1 MDQGMPLRILE
12 TCICANNCNRSL
24 SETWEKRI
32 NPVGSK
38 YPNALSQTSMFFLLD
53 VLGSINPL
61 IPSYFILTHWA
72 YKNMA
77 SLEDRLR
84 KIGLLET
91 SPPSAFFSATNESTM
106 QSEIASDHIPFM
118 ERGVPF
124 IQLLP
129 SPLPPTANTI
139 EDIGENLHLPTVR
152 DWAKIVTGFALEWLD
167 MMEVW
172 PEEDRSSSR

>member
-1 MDQGMPLRILE
+1 MDQGMLLWILE
-12 TCICANNCNRSL
+12 TFICANICNRAL
-24 SETWEKRI
+24 SETWERRT

-38 YPNALSQTSMFFLLD
+38 YPNSLSQISIFVLLD

-61 IPSYFILTHWA
+61 IPSYFLLTHWA
-72 YKNMA
+72 YRNMA

-91 SPPSAFFSATNESTM
+91 SPSSAFFSATNESTM
-106 QSEIASDHIPFM
+106 QLEIASDHVPFM
-118 ERGVPF
+118 KRGVPF

-129 SPLPPTANTI
+129 SPLPPIAKTI
-139 EDIGENLHLPTVR
+139 EDKSDNLHLPTVR

-172 PEEDRSSSR
+172 PE